1 MGRADPDFDYIKAED
16 ETRFARLDPRFDLS
30 KADVAEQYHVVVKWL
45 YSSASAC
52 TSFRHSPGRVGLEQ
66 VHGDDVRTR
75 ITLNGIHFAETW
87 VEPIGELLVIQV
99 CHSVG
104 AS

>member
-1 MGRADPDFDYIKAED
+1 
-16 ETRFARLDPRFDLS
+16 
-30 KADVAEQYHVVVKWL
+30 VAEQYHVVVKWL

-52 TSFRHSPGRVGLEQ
+52 TSFGHSPGRVGLEQ

-75 ITLNGIHFAETW
+75 ITLNGIQFAETW
-87 VEPIGELLVIQV
+87 LESLEELLVIQV
-99 CHSVG
+99 RHAVG